1 MIIIII
7 PMIGRVPVKILM
19 IIVMIDILKFIFLE
33 VSAVLFGRDCF
44 TRFSVKIITII
55 DDHLRL
61 GLSGWREVAISENRI
76 NRRVRELE
84 KR

>member
-33 VSAVLFGRDCF
+33 VSAVLFRRDYF
-44 TRFSVKIITII
+44 TRFSVMIITII
-55 DDHLRL
+55 DH
-61 GLSGWREVAISENRI
+61 
-76 NRRVRELE
+76 
-84 KR
+84 

>member
-44 TRFSVKIITII
+44 SRFSVMT
-55 DDHLRL
+55 DDHHDH
-61 GLSGWREVAISENRI
+61 
-76 NRRVRELE
+76 
-84 KR
+84 

>member
-33 VSAVLFGRDCF
+33 VSAVLFGCDCF
-44 TRFSVKIITII
+44 TRFSVIIITII
-55 DDHLRL
+55 DHHDH
-61 GLSGWREVAISENRI
+61 
-76 NRRVRELE
+76 
-84 KR
+84 